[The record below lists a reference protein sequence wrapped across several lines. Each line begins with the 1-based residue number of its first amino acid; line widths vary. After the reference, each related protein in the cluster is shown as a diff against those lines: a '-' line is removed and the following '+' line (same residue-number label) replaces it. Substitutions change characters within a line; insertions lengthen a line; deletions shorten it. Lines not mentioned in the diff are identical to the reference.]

1 MSFIEGIGDEVLQF
15 FGLVFLVFLGAI
27 AWWSTSIRDLPQI
40 RTVLIVERRSQTVT
54 NQQTNLSQHPDRFDT
69 GQRDEGLCEENTL
82 TVGGNGD
89 NKSEMPST
97 NVHLNQTEGA
107 GCNSNNETK
116 PDAKSS
122 KATVKETKTD
132 IPHVDTD
139 ANQEQNQPNCNH
151 DNIRIRLKYLND
163 DQKLVEGRLQELL
176 GDFKRRHFS
185 MELAAQKF
193 VRLIFNGQVLQRDDQ
208 TLQGCGLYDNC
219 VVHCLVHAQQ
229 NANRANSQQ
238 HSNTSP
244 PDWNLGG
251 LLYACLS
258 LILALAW
265 ICRYNYSHLFTL
277 TTTTALVG
285 LTGMFAVSV
294 IGQYMPDQEQ
304 ASST

>member
-1 MSFIEGIGDEVLQF
+1 MSYVEGVGDEVIQF
-15 FGLVFLVFLGAI
+15 FGIVLVILLATL
-27 AWWSTSIRDLPQI
+27 AWWSTNIRDLPQI
-40 RTVLIVERRSQTVT
+40 RTVLIVERRTQNVMS
-54 NQQTNLSQHPDRFDT
+54 QQTNVSHSDRFDSGQSDGNSVTVSANSANKSRLPTTNENCSQNLGT
-69 GQRDEGLCEENTL
+69 GSNDTNTNDVNSEVTTPHTSQSSRHINNNRDEADE
-82 TVGGNGD
+82 
-89 NKSEMPST
+89 
-97 NVHLNQTEGA
+97 A
-107 GCNSNNETK
+107 
-116 PDAKSS
+116 
-122 KATVKETKTD
+122 
-132 IPHVDTD
+132 
-139 ANQEQNQPNCNH
+139 QNQNQSNDD

-163 DQKLVEGRLQELL
+163 DQKLVVGRLQEHL
-176 GDFKRRHFS
+176 GEFKRRHFR

-219 VVHCLVHAQQ
+219 VVHCLVHNQQ
-229 NANRANSQQ
+229 NTNRPNGQQ
-238 HSNTSP
+238 HLNSPP

-294 IGQYMPDQEQ
+294 IGLYMPDQDQ
-304 ASST
+304 PSSN